1 MAELE
6 GARAL
11 TLTFGIEKVD
21 EARRE
26 VWGIATAEVPDK
38 QRDIV
43 DFDASVRA
51 FRAWGGNVREQH
63 NKLKTV
69 GKAIAIEP
77 LPDQKAIRVGVFLSR
92 SADGEDAWTKVREG
106 ILTGFSIGGTVKSQ
120 RPEIVKSEGFNSLP
134 QTYNR
139 ITGYDLGELSLVD
152 NPACPVAKFDL
163 VKASAGGQLHAT
175 AILAKDDDGDE
186 VGEAFRQPLR
196 SVISEA
202 EDEERQRILDDHSQ
216 PGVPAVVRRITHGI
230 DAHKDKLLNAIDGVL
245 TKGSRRTTV
254 AKVAGSAPSSVTF
267 VGTQGLTAIWG
278 DGGNLVIE
286 NAKQPSGGWQAPGA
300 QMAPGGAAG
309 APGAIPDD
317 DDEDDDAVA
326 PGAIPSDA
334 DQPMPDNSGNPQSS
348 GAAPGAPV
356 NPSSKTYDDGTE
368 NLDGPDNADQQ
379 PDQSSMN
386 GAGFAGMPQSPGQP
400 GAQGQPGTQRF
411 EGGGDARDPN
421 GSQWADSLDDDADAG
436 GMPEGTIAT
445 HYTPESA
452 QSHADALERGTGQAH
467 DIVGDGDAFHVR
479 PFPEDGPVTPDDI
492 VGTHFSRDAAED
504 KRQKIESRGGFPA
517 AVHQTPDGRYQ
528 VFPVPATGGG
538 APGQVAPDGS
548 GTPDA
553 GQQFGGSP
561 AGHQAPPSG
570 GQPAGLPLD
579 PRTQSRPPVQKADV
593 SRERRAHDGK
603 WSNGG
608 PSGYGGPES
617 GPLDHHHQEIA
628 DSMHVEPGW
637 TARDKQIAD
646 SLPVAPQRLRLRPQ
660 WTPGNNTPDS
670 LGRHNATYHGG
681 VWDIHSFMRQH
692 EAGTRDDPSVHYA
705 ITGRGEPHDDLHR
718 REITGAAASD
728 LQDHFEGGNH
738 FDHDVAAKNPNHRDA
753 WDNHVDNVADEASEE
768 HDYQHGTD
776 GNPDGP
782 SRVAEAATRNQADG
796 SGKSGAGESG
806 TVTVHQRGSGGRPER
821 VTRNS
826 VAAGGQA
833 DPLGTHAVT
842 YRGGTH
848 AIHRFHRPGASGTA
862 DDPTAVYAVT
872 GRDERPDDQGRSEIT
887 GKDASALTGGGVF
900 DLASHSTSP
909 DQPEWARQNGWDNHV
924 DNVAAE
930 AMTPDTA
937 APVRKTVENL
947 MKAAQALTS
956 RHSDQQEIAAV
967 RDALLLLS
975 RTLAKA
981 DGDAG
986 VTAPKIPLYTK
997 PRRNA
1002 DGVDP
1007 DGYNN
1012 DGQHDAVSDDDEE
1025 AGQTVGAS
1033 AGSQPG
1039 ELSRPIAGSARTAT
1053 VTKRAEAGSGAD
1065 AGSGGEWDDD
1075 EDPDAEHD
1083 MSWAGDGDGD
1093 GDDNQTK
1100 PGPRMGK
1107 ADDMGAGGDGQEA
1120 GEDPDGINDDGDGDG
1135 EVNDAGGASADA
1147 GADAVAMNGISAR
1160 RLRSTIHTEVAKA
1173 LAIDGPA
1180 TQSLQKV
1187 VSTTVGN
1194 VLKAVLAGHED
1205 RLSDIE
1211 KRSAALDAMDARLRA
1226 IEAQPMPSA
1235 GGPAVRAVEKS
1246 MGDLPGA
1253 TGLERRIG
1261 EPRSGVIDR
1270 LRQRTLNKSD
1280 VSALETML
1288 EATDGH
1294 DRQAI
1299 GNVLALQDLKNMY
1312 R

>member
-11 TLTFGIEKVD
+11 ALTFGIEKVD

-175 AILAKDDDGDE
+175 AILAKDDDG
-186 VGEAFRQPLR
+186 EAFRQPLR
-196 SVISEA
+196 AVISEA
-202 EDEERQRILDDHSQ
+202 ENEEKQRILDDHSQ
-216 PGVPAVVRRITHGI
+216 PGVPASVRGITHGI
-230 DAHKDKLLNAIDGVL
+230 DAHKDKLLNAVDGVL

-254 AKVAGSAPSSVTF
+254 AKVAGAAPSSVTF
-267 VGTQGLTAIWG
+267 VGTQGLTATWG

-286 NAKQPSGGWQAPGA
+286 KAKQPSGGWQAPGA

-309 APGAIPDD
+309 APGAPGALPDD
-317 DDEDDDAVA
+317 DDEDEDDDAVA

-348 GAAPGAPV
+348 GAAPGAPA

-379 PDQSSMN
+379 PDQSSID
-386 GAGFAGMPQSPGQP
+386 GAGFAGMPPSPGQP
-400 GAQGQPGTQRF
+400 GAQGKPGAQGF
-411 EGGGDARDPN
+411 GGGGDARDPH

-452 QSHADALERGTGQAH
+452 QAHADALERGTGQAH

-479 PFPEDGPVTPDDI
+479 PFPEGGHVTPDDI

-517 AVHQTPDGRYQ
+517 AVHQTPGGRYQ
-528 VFPVPATGGG
+528 VFPVPAPAGG

-548 GTPDA
+548 ITPDD
-553 GQQFGGSP
+553 GQQSGGSP
-561 AGHQAPPSG
+561 AGQQAPPSA

-593 SRERRAHDGK
+593 SRERRAADGK
-603 WSNGG
+603 WSTGG
-608 PSGYGGPES
+608 ASGYGGPES
-617 GPLDHHHQEIA
+617 GPLDPHHQEIA
-628 DSMHVEPGW
+628 DSMHVEPGV
-637 TARDKQIAD
+637 TSRDKQIGD
-646 SLPVAPQRLRLRPQ
+646 SLPVAPERLRLRPK

-670 LGRHNATYHGG
+670 LGRHNATYHGTN
-681 VWDIHSFMRQH
+681 WDIHSFMRHH

-705 ITGRGEPHDDLHR
+705 ITGHGEPHDDLDR
-718 REITGAAASD
+718 REIAGAAASD

-738 FDHDVAAKNPNHRDA
+738 FDSDVADRNPNHSGD
-753 WDNHVDNVADEASEE
+753 WNNHVDNVADEAIEE
-768 HDYQHGTD
+768 HDHRHGWAGD
-776 GNPDGP
+776 PDGP
-782 SRVAEAATRNQADG
+782 TPTPTTDWQVPGQPATKA
-796 SGKSGAGESG
+796 
-806 TVTVHQRGSGGRPER
+806 
-821 VTRNS
+821 
-826 VAAGGQA
+826 
-833 DPLGTHAVT
+833 
-842 YRGGTH
+842 
-848 AIHRFHRPGASGTA
+848 
-862 DDPTAVYAVT
+862 
-872 GRDERPDDQGRSEIT
+872 
-887 GKDASALTGGGVF
+887 
-900 DLASHSTSP
+900 
-909 DQPEWARQNGWDNHV
+909 
-924 DNVAAE
+924 
-930 AMTPDTA
+930 
-937 APVRKTVENL
+937 VENL
-947 MKAAQALTS
+947 MKSAQALTS
-956 RHSDQQEIAAV
+956 RHSDQEEIAAV

-1007 DGYNN
+1007 DGYNAG
-1012 DGQHDAVSDDDEE
+1012 GQHDAVSDDDEE

-1053 VTKRAEAGSGAD
+1053 VTKRAEAGSG
-1065 AGSGGEWDDD
+1065 GEWDDD

-1093 GDDNQTK
+1093 ADDNQAK

-1107 ADDMGAGGDGQEA
+1107 ADDMGAGGYGQEA
-1120 GEDPDGINDDGDGDG
+1120 GEDPEGIDDDGDGDG
-1135 EVNDAGGASADA
+1135 EVNEAGGASADA
-1147 GADAVAMNGISAR
+1147 SADAGAMKGISAR